1 MPFDGTNFRDLDTG
15 DTRLFPNWSVARWRF
30 RLKTMEKRRDAQ
42 ASDRRAAVTALLEDA
57 RALIVTEERWVQ
69 GAYRR
74 FPGRRCAIG
83 ALRAAAARLDDLTPA
98 WAAHALLI
106 EIARKRRF
114 TCVEALNDHSSHA
127 DVIGAF
133 DEAIALARG

>member
-15 DTRLFPNWSVARWRF
+15 DTGLFPNWNTARWRF
-30 RLKTMEKRRDAQ
+30 RLKTRKKRRNAS
-42 ASDRRAAVTALLEDA
+42 ASDRRAAVIAVLEDA
-57 RALIVTEERWVQ
+57 RALIATEQRWAQ
-69 GAYRR
+69 GAYWR
-74 FPGRRCAIG
+74 FPGRHCAIG
-83 ALRAAAARLDDLTPA
+83 ALRAAAARLDDITLA

-106 EIARKRRF
+106 EIASNRRF

-127 DVIGAF
+127 EVIGAF